1 METLEQVLEEENKL
15 LKKIIKDQ
23 ELKILEMARLNSET
37 FNERMK
43 LEEKINIYQKERENK
58 K

>member
-43 LEEKINIYQKERENK
+43 LE
-58 K
+58 